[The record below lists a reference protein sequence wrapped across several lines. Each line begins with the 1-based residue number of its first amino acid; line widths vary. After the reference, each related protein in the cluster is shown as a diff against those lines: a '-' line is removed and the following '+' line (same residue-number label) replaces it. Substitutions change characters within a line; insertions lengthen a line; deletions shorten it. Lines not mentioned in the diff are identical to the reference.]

1 MSLFN
6 FKSLVSKYMTGHVLV
21 IHKDGYYDVEGD
33 GKYKE
38 TKTEIPLDLFA
49 IVPLTRDEL
58 RFDSG
63 GTYNHDSRKLYCYK
77 QLAKGDYVV
86 NTMDN
91 GTTKRY
97 RILNSDDYS
106 DFDERLAIYYLERTD
121 ADGERET
128 N

>member
-6 FKSLVSKYMTGHVLV
+6 FKSLINAYMTGRVLV

-33 GKYKE
+33 GRYKE

>member
-1 MSLFN
+1 MTLFD

-21 IHKDGYYDVEGD
+21 IHKDGYYDIEGD
-33 GKYKE
+33 GRYKE
-38 TKTEIPLDLFA
+38 TKTEIALDLFA

>member
-6 FKSLVSKYMTGHVLV
+6 FKSLINKYMTGSVLV

-33 GKYKE
+33 GRYKE
-38 TKTEIPLDLFA
+38 TKKEVALDLFA

-77 QLAKGDYVV
+77 HFNKGDYVI
-86 NTMDN
+86 NTMNN
-91 GTTKRY
+91 GDIRRY
-97 RILNSDDYS
+97 RILNMDDYS
-106 DFDERLAIYYLERTD
+106 DFDEGLVMYYLERTD

>member
-6 FKSLVSKYMTGHVLV
+6 FKSLINAYMTGRVLV

-33 GKYKE
+33 GRYKE
-38 TKTEIPLDLFA
+38 TKKEIPLDLFA

-77 QLAKGDYVV
+77 RFDKGDYVI
-86 NTMDN
+86 NTMNN
-91 GTTKRY
+91 GVTKRY
-97 RILNSDDYS
+97 RILNSDDYF
-106 DFDERLAIYYLERTD
+106 DFDEGLAIYYLERTD
-121 ADGERET
+121 ADGEREA

>member
-6 FKSLVSKYMTGHVLV
+6 FKSLINKYMTGRVLV
-21 IHKDGYYDVEGD
+21 THKDGYYDVEGD
-33 GKYKE
+33 GRYKE
-38 TKTEIPLDLFA
+38 TKTEIALDLFA

-91 GTTKRY
+91 GVTKRY
-97 RILNSDDYS
+97 RILNSDDYA
-106 DFDERLAIYYLERTD
+106 DYDEGLAIYYLERTD
-121 ADGERET
+121 ADGEFEPS
-128 N
+128 